1 MTVRAQ
7 IPGHMVPNLPAGDK
21 EGSYKPVVLED
32 PPGPVGEKKK
42 KNTGVS
48 GWVNH
53 RHIPGWVGDRS
64 WAS

>member
-32 PPGPVGEKKK
+32 PRGPVSEKKK
-42 KNTGVS
+42 KTQVS
-48 GWVNH
+48 
-53 RHIPGWVGDRS
+53 VGG
-64 WAS
+64 